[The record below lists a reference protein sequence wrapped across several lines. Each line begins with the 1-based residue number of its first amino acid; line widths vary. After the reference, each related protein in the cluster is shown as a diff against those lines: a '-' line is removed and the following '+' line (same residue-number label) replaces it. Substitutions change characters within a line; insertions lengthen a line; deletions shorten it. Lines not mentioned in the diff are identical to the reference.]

1 MALIYEAAERIYEI
15 KPEGKEIENF
25 LLCTVYFILI
35 ISFFLLLPFI
45 YGGCDGGS
53 GGKDSTPTCLDRAV
67 FGNPAESDYVLPY
80 PAGEQYEIIQ
90 SYCNQDNSHYNS
102 LAYDFLIPMGA
113 DIVAARAGIVREI
126 RDDLPDV
133 DSPNQSMHNHIF
145 IEHEDSTVA
154 FYAHL
159 QQWGVAVHE
168 GEAVDAGQYIAASGS
183 SGVSI
188 PLLHF
193 AVFPEW
199 PPVDGDD
206 IAINFSNTDG
216 PVDAN
221 NGLIAGESYLAL
233 PF

>member
-1 MALIYEAAERIYEI
+1 
-15 KPEGKEIENF
+15 
-25 LLCTVYFILI
+25 
-35 ISFFLLLPFI
+35 
-45 YGGCDGGS
+45 
-53 GGKDSTPTCLDRAV
+53 
-67 FGNPAESDYVLPY
+67 
-80 PAGEQYEIIQ
+80 
-90 SYCNQDNSHYNS
+90 
-102 LAYDFLIPMGA
+102 MGA